1 MEFKFPHTPH
11 LAWLGPSQP
20 RADKVLAP
28 SEAEDF
34 LSTPITIEEK
44 VDGANIGISFTPA
57 GDLTVK
63 NRGTILTHGAHP
75 QYQPLWP
82 WLAQRQS
89 QLHQAL
95 GSQLILYGEW
105 CFAVHSIHYS
115 ALPDYF
121 IAFDIY
127 DQQAEK
133 FFSVERRNSLT
144 VSLGLT
150 TSPILG
156 QGRYSLSALQQLL
169 VSTTSQFG
177 VEPLEGIYLRRDA
190 SPWLHSRAKLVRPEF
205 VQAIDDHWTHHPFEK
220 NSLRPAP

>member
-1 MEFKFPHTPH
+1 M
-11 LAWLGPSQP
+11 
-20 RADKVLAP
+20 
-28 SEAEDF
+28 
-34 LSTPITIEEK
+34 
-44 VDGANIGISFTPA
+44 DGWHSFF
-57 GDLTVK
+57 
-63 NRGTILTHGAHP
+63 RTILTHGAHP

-89 QLHQAL
+89 QLHHAL
-95 GSQLILYGEW
+95 GSQFILYGEW

-133 FFSVERRNSLT
+133 FFSVERRNSFT
-144 VSLGLT
+144 TSLGLT

-169 VSTTSQFG
+169 LSTTSHFG
-177 VEPLEGIYLRRDA
+177 VEPLEGIYLRRD
-190 SPWLHSRAKLVRPEF
+190 SGPWLQDRAKLVRPEF
-205 VQAIDDHWTHHPFEK
+205 VQAIDDHWTRHAFEK
-220 NSLRPAP
+220 NSLRPSL